1 MAALQQDIDNPAA
14 KNGDFHFIRT
24 RLINTF
30 TEAMKYPLITVCAGA
45 GYGKTTA
52 VGDFVKMCQ
61 ANTVWVQLSER
72 DNVGARFWEN
82 FSHSMSQINAE
93 FSSSIKKLGF
103 PDTVEKLKQY
113 ITFQNKYADKKRRI
127 IVFDD
132 CHCIENPA
140 VIRFVK
146 EAIGNLP
153 PVTNIFIISRS
164 TPRLNIAGLISSDQI
179 YEANEDILRFT
190 ESELAQYFR
199 SQGITLKPDTM
210 RSIWQ
215 DTEGWAFALNY
226 IARSYKKAPSYEGYL
241 RNAMKSNIFNFME
254 TEIWDAISAR
264 LKNFLVRLSLIDHLS
279 VELISQLGG
288 TDEDIVTELEKQN
301 DYVRRD
307 SYINAYLIHPLFLE
321 FLAAKQDILS
331 PELKRETYSIAGV
344 WCNKNGFKIDALSY
358 FEKVE
363 DYNAIV
369 GMFIGSPAEIPF
381 DISCYAAKIL
391 DNAPQSAFDNVIY
404 LASTHLR
411 TIMCQ
416 GLWEESDK
424 KAAYYEEIF
433 LKLPDDN
440 PFKISTLRSI
450 YYCWSLIRMAIGVTS
465 HVYDFDIYHEKNSRF
480 FTKPVDPGV
489 LITRGPAPWICAV
502 GSSKKGKIQEFIDA
516 MQRSVKHLEK
526 CFINRHTGE
535 ADLALGE
542 FKFYQGEIQSAE
554 TSITQ
559 CIISSR
565 AVKQMEVVHRGLFY
579 EIRIAV
585 LQGNYN
591 KMQQTLNEMK
601 ANLDLHYYS
610 NRFFDY
616 DLTLCWYYCTLG
628 IADKVPDW
636 LKENFSHYAYSGFL
650 ENYANQMKARYCYLT
665 RNYHPLLSY
674 IQDMKKRESFLF
686 GRIEMLAI
694 EACVFYKMKE
704 KDKAYKSLEEAY
716 ENACGNNIIMP
727 FIELGK
733 DMRTLT
739 IFALK
744 KKGKIPKEWLNE
756 INRKSASYA
765 KRLTHVISKYKQVNQ
780 IVENIVITPRE
791 RDILTDLSHGLSRS
805 QIAASR
811 NLSINTVKML
821 VNNVYMK
828 LGAENLSTAIRIA
841 TEQKII

>member
-1 MAALQQDIDNPAA
+1 MSTLHQDNNPAG
-14 KNGDFHFIRT
+14 KNNNFHFVRSRIN
-24 RLINTF
+24 NTF
-30 TEAMKYPLITVCAGA
+30 FEAMKYPLITVCAGA

-52 VGDFVKMCQ
+52 VGDFVQ
-61 ANTVWVQLSER
+61 AYQSDTVWVQLSER

-82 FSHSMSQINAE
+82 FSHSMAQINNE
-93 FSSSIKKLGF
+93 FSSLIKKLGF
-103 PDTVEKLKQY
+103 PDTAEKLKQY
-113 ITFQNKYADKKRRI
+113 LTIQSKFADKKRKI

-132 CHCIENPA
+132 CHCIENSG
-140 VIRFVK
+140 VIRFVE
-146 EAIGNLP
+146 EAIHNLP
-153 PVTNIFIISRS
+153 PVTTLFIISRS
-164 TPRLNIAGLISSDQI
+164 TPRLNIAGLASSDQI
-179 YEANEDILRFT
+179 FEANEDILRFT

-199 SQGITLKPDTM
+199 SQGVTLKPDTL

-226 IARSYKKAPSYEGYL
+226 IARSYKKAPGYEGYL
-241 RNAMKSNIFNFME
+241 RNAMKTNIFRFME
-254 TEIWDAISAR
+254 TEIWDTISAR

-279 VELISQLGG
+279 MELISQLGG
-288 TDEDIVTELEKQN
+288 TDEGLVTELEKQN

-321 FLAAKQDILS
+321 FLATKQDILS
-331 PELKRETYSIAGV
+331 ADLKRETYSIAGI

-358 FEKVE
+358 FEKIE

-381 DISCYAAKIL
+381 DISCYAAQIL
-391 DNAPQSAFDNVIY
+391 DKAPQSAFDTVIY

-416 GLWEESDK
+416 GLWDEAHK
-424 KAAYYEEIF
+424 KAAYYEVIF
-433 LKLPDDN
+433 LKLADDN

-450 YYCWSLIRMAIGVTS
+450 YYCWALIRLAIGVTS
-465 HVYDFDIYHEKNSRF
+465 HVYDFDIYHEKNSRL
-480 FTKPVDPGV
+480 FTKPIDPGI
-489 LITRGPAPWICAV
+489 LITRGPSPWICAV

-516 MQRSVKHLEK
+516 MQRSVKYLEK

-535 ADLALGE
+535 ADLAFGE

-559 CIISSR
+559 CVLRSR
-565 AVKQMEVVHRGLFY
+565 AVKQMEVVHIGLFY

-585 LQGNYN
+585 LQGNYK
-591 KMQQTLNEMK
+591 KMQQALNEMK
-601 ANLDLHYYS
+601 TNLDLTYYS

-616 DLTLCWYYCTLG
+616 DLTLCWYYCALG

-650 ENYANQMKARYCYLT
+650 DNYANQMKARYCYLT
-665 RNYHPLLSY
+665 RNYNPLLSY

-686 GRIEMLAI
+686 GRIEMLAL
-694 EACVFYKMKE
+694 EACTFYKMKE
-704 KDKAYKSLEEAY
+704 KDKAYKSFEEAY
-716 ENACGNNIIMP
+716 ENACGNSIIMP

-765 KRLTHVISKYKQVNQ
+765 KRLSHVISEYKQANQ
-780 IVENIVITPRE
+780 ITDNIVITPRE
-791 RDILTDLSHGLSRS
+791 RDVLTDLSHGLSRS
-805 QIAASR
+805 EIAASR

-821 VNNVYMK
+821 VNNIYMK